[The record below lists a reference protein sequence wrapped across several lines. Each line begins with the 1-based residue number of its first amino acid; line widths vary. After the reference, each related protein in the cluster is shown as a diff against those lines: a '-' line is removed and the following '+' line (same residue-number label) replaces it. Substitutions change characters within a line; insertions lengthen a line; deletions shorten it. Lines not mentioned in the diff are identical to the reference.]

1 LLSAAYQA
9 RHHERNGEK
18 KVRLIGVFNVS
29 DASTCASLLYAACAV
44 AGALAPTCETL
55 GRKLQEEDVV
65 MSDESI
71 KAQIEAALS
80 HPEAEDGL
88 YFNNLIV
95 VHEEEE
101 RPIVEGDEG
110 DVLRVLESLIDRG
123 LVTVE
128 GEGDQR
134 IYHLVRR

>member
-1 LLSAAYQA
+1 
-9 RHHERNGEK
+9 
-18 KVRLIGVFNVS
+18 
-29 DASTCASLLYAACAV
+29 
-44 AGALAPTCETL
+44 
-55 GRKLQEEDVV
+55 

-101 RPIVEGDEG
+101 RPIVEGSEG
-110 DVLRVLESLIDRG
+110 DILRILESLVRSGRI
-123 LVTVE
+123 TVE
-128 GEGDQR
+128 GEGEQR
-134 IYHLVRR
+134 IYHLAR

>member
-1 LLSAAYQA
+1 
-9 RHHERNGEK
+9 
-18 KVRLIGVFNVS
+18 
-29 DASTCASLLYAACAV
+29 
-44 AGALAPTCETL
+44 
-55 GRKLQEEDVV
+55 

-71 KAQIEAALS
+71 RAQIEAALS

-101 RPIVEGDEG
+101 RPIVEGSEVDI
-110 DVLRVLESLIDRG
+110 LRILEALVQRG
-123 LVTVE
+123 RISVE

-134 IYHLVRR
+134 IYHLVR

>member
-1 LLSAAYQA
+1 M
-9 RHHERNGEK
+9 N
-18 KVRLIGVFNVS
+18 
-29 DASTCASLLYAACAV
+29 
-44 AGALAPTCETL
+44 
-55 GRKLQEEDVV
+55 
-65 MSDESI
+65 DESI

-110 DVLRVLESLIDRG
+110 SILRVLEELIEKG